1 MEEIKK
7 KRGRPPMS
15 IPKEYRGLSKNLEET
30 TDQLMDAINF
40 IEISGLKDEWEI
52 FKAEQYEKRLKAK
65 GR

>member
-1 MEEIKK
+1 
-7 KRGRPPMS
+7 
-15 IPKEYRGLSKNLEET
+15 
-30 TDQLMDAINF
+30 MDAINF